1 MKAGDALFIPRDWFH
16 AVRSL
21 DVSVSVNVF
30 YSTLADLATRGA
42 HRALTDFAHNRLG
55 LWRTNCVCHRP
66 SGGIVSRP

>member
-1 MKAGDALFIPRDWFH
+1 MRAGDALFIPRDWFH

-42 HRALTDFAHNRLG
+42 YRALTDFAHNRLG

-66 SGGIVSRP
+66 SGGIASRP